1 GDPPAPSVLPANPRP
16 LNLLGLPGACVAHGL
31 FGALG
36 LAAHVLLAAWF
47 VLVLLLL
54 LRQRLFTWT
63 RRLVGWLLLV
73 PLSAV
78 LSDRFL
84 LGLDVEV
91 LGWTPLAGP
100 GGTIGAWLSMW
111 LQESLD
117 PLADALIL
125 GGVAFVVLVLIA
137 DRLLWGAASSTWDG
151 LRWVLA

>member
-1 GDPPAPSVLPANPRP
+1 
-16 LNLLGLPGACVAHGL
+16 
-31 FGALG
+31 
-36 LAAHVLLAAWF
+36 
-47 VLVLLLL
+47 
-54 LRQRLFTWT
+54 
-63 RRLVGWLLLV
+63 
-73 PLSAV
+73 LSAV
-78 LSDRFL
+78 LADRFL

-151 LRWVLA
+151 LRWVLALRGQKAPRRLAIPPLRAEEEAGDEEDSEEEDEEDLAAEKVPEPRTIPIRHHDRVDAAALNAGKSGG